1 MLYKM
6 MEFVAINQIID
17 SAFYNVPGIH
27 ESAYLILQNGFFLYK
42 GFWKN
47 KSYFEFSMRLIPSLD
62 FPDESDCIRTEITRD
77 GVPYGYSGCYFISEY
92 KEKNPDY
99 WCIPFIE
106 DFLKD
111 FAAATGIEPGTPVE
125 ELSARIPKILDQ
137 LK

>member
-1 MLYKM
+1 MLAKN
-6 MEFVAINQIID
+6 MEFVAINRIID
-17 SAFYNVPGIH
+17 SAFYTVSGGH
-27 ESAYLILQNGFFLYK
+27 ESAYLILRNGFFLYK
-42 GFWKN
+42 GFWKDN
-47 KSYFEFSMRLIPSLD
+47 SYIEFSMRLILSLEYQE
-62 FPDESDCIRTEITRD
+62 ESDCIRTEITRD

-92 KEKNPDY
+92 KEKNPEC

-111 FAAATGIEPGTPVE
+111 FADATGIEPGTPVE